1 MNGLPRDDFLRVM
14 RRHADCE
21 NALEGPFRE
30 IVGEALASGWTENE
44 VAATLIGL
52 TVEMLT
58 RRDERGGDLVH

>member
-1 MNGLPRDDFLRVM
+1 MTESTRDGFLKVM
-14 RRHADCE
+14 RRYADCE

-30 IVGEALASGWTENE
+30 IVEDALASGWTENE

-58 RRDERGGDLVH
+58 EPDARSSDLVH

>member
-1 MNGLPRDDFLRVM
+1 MTGSPRDGFLRVM
-14 RRHADCE
+14 RRYADCE

-30 IVGEALASGWTENE
+30 IVEDALASGWTENE

-58 RRDERGGDLVH
+58 KPDDRGGELIH